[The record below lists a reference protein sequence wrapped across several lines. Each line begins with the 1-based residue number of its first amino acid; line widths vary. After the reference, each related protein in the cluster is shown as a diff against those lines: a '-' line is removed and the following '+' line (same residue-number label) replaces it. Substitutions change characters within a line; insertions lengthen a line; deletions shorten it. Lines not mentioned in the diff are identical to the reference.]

1 MLFDV
6 DTTVQMV
13 HDGTY
18 STSCPA
24 ELVKLLVDNP
34 NIYIEENTI
43 SETQWTPWV
52 SLKAQGDSRDKNGLN
67 VYLGFDT
74 LVNIKKILVCLNLS
88 FCN

>member
-18 STSCPA
+18 STYR
-24 ELVKLLVDNP
+24 LVKLLVDNP

-43 SETQWTPWV
+43 SERQWTPWV

-67 VYLGFDT
+67 VYLGFDA